1 MSSADSSYGTK
12 LVELGRSVPRL
23 AAALQQAERHRT
35 ERVAALVGGAR
46 FRGLDELLRHLDE
59 LFHAFNADPI
69 FRRISFLIDRSRA
82 DVETAIESI
91 LSGYLAVAADV
102 MRDVMEIQN
111 LLLDFAVNPAHIDE
125 WLTAEDGRT
134 GLGKF
139 RAARV
144 RNRLHAAGEEPYA
157 TTSES
162 PYYRSHS
169 EAMHV
174 NPRQEHRRGFS
185 TKHYLWHG
193 DEGFWDLFEH
203 TGPLKHAIQRL
214 TGALAPGSAADQLVS
229 QHLSDVE
236 EAWQRTQDMKAI
248 HLALLEAIAKTQAED
263 EETADLST

>member
-1 MSSADSSYGTK
+1 MSSADSSYGSK
-12 LVELGRSVPRL
+12 LAELARSVPRL
-23 AAALQQAERHRT
+23 AEALQQAERHRT

-69 FRRISFLIDRSRA
+69 LRGIAFLIDRSRA

-91 LSGYLAVAADV
+91 LSGYVAVAADA
-102 MRDVMEIQN
+102 MRDVMEIDN

-125 WLTAEDGRT
+125 WLTGRT

-139 RAARV
+139 RAHRV

-157 TTSES
+157 ATSKS
-162 PYYRSHS
+162 PFYQSHS
-169 EAMHV
+169 ENMHV
-174 NPRQEHRRGFS
+174 NPRQNHGRGFS

-203 TGPLKHAIQRL
+203 TGPLMHAIRRL
-214 TGALAPGSAADQLVS
+214 TGALAPGSAADRLVS
-229 QHLSDVE
+229 EHLSDVE

-248 HLALLEAIAKTQAED
+248 HLALLEAYAKTQAVDED
-263 EETADLST
+263 TPDLST

>member
-174 NPRQEHRRGFS
+174 NPRQEHRRLGVI
-185 TKHYLWHG
+185 G
-193 DEGFWDLFEH
+193 
-203 TGPLKHAIQRL
+203 
-214 TGALAPGSAADQLVS
+214 
-229 QHLSDVE
+229 
-236 EAWQRTQDMKAI
+236 
-248 HLALLEAIAKTQAED
+248 
-263 EETADLST
+263 